1 MTNKSHLY
9 VNISNVY
16 IAHIYEHVC
25 VFVCGKKRYRNV
37 DMIFSGHRSLN
48 AKLALTT
55 LVI

>member
-25 VFVCGKKRYRNV
+25 VFVCGKKRYQNV